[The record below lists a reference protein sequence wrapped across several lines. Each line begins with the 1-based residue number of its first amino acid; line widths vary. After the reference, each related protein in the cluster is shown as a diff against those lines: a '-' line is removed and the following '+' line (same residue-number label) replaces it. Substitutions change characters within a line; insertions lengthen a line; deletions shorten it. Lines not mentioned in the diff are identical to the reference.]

1 MDKIRERWQIGGVRL
16 ERDMSTNETNK
27 EYSRNTYKP
36 VNRKGILWDNAICSN
51 INGPGDYH
59 TKWSNSEGERQ
70 TPSDIT
76 YMWIWNLIQMNLFMK
91 QTYRHRKPTMAKKRE
106 REWGIN

>member
-1 MDKIRERWQIGGVRL
+1 M
-16 ERDMSTNETNK
+16 
-27 EYSRNTYKP
+27 
-36 VNRKGILWDNAICSN
+36 
-51 INGPGDYH
+51 NGPGDYH

-91 QTYRHRKPTMAKKRE
+91 QTYRHRKQTYGYQCIKNKLMVTNGE
-106 REWGIN
+106 REGGEG